1 MTSGTKTV
9 ANIKVQVATYIS
21 VKIRVRV
28 NWSVV
33 QSLIKYPLANFF
45 VSATSWLFF
54 HYRETD
60 LSRIL
65 SSHNHDNTRRPCHSP
80 THGLVVE
87 MGKGG
92 MNRDGIT
99 VRPLYHEI
107 DPWKVRMG
115 LFLCL
120 SLEVYS
126 YCKLEWF
133 SHATVVEWGG
143 RRTR

>member
-1 MTSGTKTV
+1 
-9 ANIKVQVATYIS
+9 
-21 VKIRVRV
+21 
-28 NWSVV
+28 
-33 QSLIKYPLANFF
+33 
-45 VSATSWLFF
+45 
-54 HYRETD
+54 
-60 LSRIL
+60 
-65 SSHNHDNTRRPCHSP
+65 
-80 THGLVVE
+80 

-133 SHATVVEWGG
+133 SHATVVEWGRSKDTLG
-143 RRTR
+143 CVACIYVCCHC